1 MCTGRID
8 LAFILRAFLNGAD
21 GVLIGGCW
29 PGECHYVTEGNYDAL
44 GNVHLCRKLLEHIGV
59 NPERLRIEWI
69 AASEGIRY
77 ADVMNHFVDKLKE
90 LGPMGE
96 SEGLAEKSLK
106 LNLQA
111 IDRLIPYIKLVE
123 REKFRVSVKSE
134 ETYET
139 FYNSETFNRLF
150 KQLIADQLAVSQM
163 MLLLAESPR
172 STGEIS
178 EALDLTPSEVA
189 GYLQDS
195 SNRGLVTYDV
205 KRKRYALA

>member
-21 GVLIGGCW
+21 GVMIGGCW

-44 GNVHLCRKLLEHIGV
+44 GNVHLCRKLLDRIGV

-69 AASEGIRY
+69 AASEGIRF
-77 ADVMNHFVDKLKE
+77 AEVMNHFVDKLKE
-90 LGPMGE
+90 LGPIGK
-96 SEGLAEKSLK
+96 SEGVAEKRLR

-111 IDRLIPYIKLVE
+111 VDRIIPYIKLVE
-123 REKFRVSVKSE
+123 REKLRVAVKSE
-134 ETYET
+134 EAYTT
-139 FYNSETFNRLF
+139 FYDSEGFDRLF
-150 KQLIADQLAVSQM
+150 NQLIADKLAVSQM
-163 MLLLAESPR
+163 MLLLAEGPR

-178 EALDLTPSEVA
+178 AALDLTPSEVA

-205 KRKRYALA
+205 KRQCYALA